1 MVNRDVTQS
10 AENEKMVHEI
20 YEEYQQN
27 NQRVHDEA
35 RASIVSEFG
44 VSEEEAE
51 VHPAMEDRF
60 EQLRANAN
68 ANPGITSIDPTTGV
82 PGASVAPP
90 RPIAQPVPAP
100 PQPAYHAP
108 VQTYSNDVGTL
119 ENIIRANG
127 FNVLQSASDYSQ
139 GIITLVIS
147 R

>member
-10 AENEKMVHEI
+10 PENEKMVHEI

-35 RASIVSEFG
+35 RASIVREFG
-44 VSEEEAE
+44 ISEEEAE

-68 ANPGITSIDPTTGV
+68 ANPGITSIDPNTGV
-82 PGASVAPP
+82 PGVAVAPP
-90 RPIAQPVPAP
+90 RPIAPQP

-108 VQTYSNDVGTL
+108 PQPYLNDVGTL
-119 ENIIRANG
+119 DTIIRANG

>member
-1 MVNRDVTQS
+1 MANRDVTQS
-10 AENEKMVHEI
+10 PENEKMVHEI
-20 YEEYQQN
+20 YEEYQQK
-27 NQRVHDEA
+27 NQRMHDEA
-35 RASIVSEFG
+35 RDSIVSEFG
-44 VSEEEAE
+44 VSEKEAE

-60 EQLRANAN
+60 DQLRANAN
-68 ANPGITSIDPTTGV
+68 ANPGITSIDPNTGV
-82 PGASVAPP
+82 PGTSVPPP
-90 RPIAQPVPAP
+90 RPIASPP

-108 VQTYSNDVGTL
+108 PPPYSNDGGTL